1 MIDLHTHTT
10 ASDGTSH
17 PEELVAQAAR
27 AGLELL
33 AVTDHDTFAGV
44 EAALDAARDSGLRL
58 IAGVE
63 ISTSLDASARHL
75 FEASPRDIHL
85 LAYFPN
91 GELTQ
96 EFKAW
101 LRSMEESR
109 WRRNRELLGRL
120 VEEGITVEEEE
131 LRARGGSIAGRVHLA
146 QILLKR
152 RHVQSLDE
160 AFRRYL
166 GEQGA
171 SYVPRRSPPISE
183 AIFRIRQA
191 GGLSS
196 LAHPIRFWGESW
208 PCAERLCAWLAAA
221 GLDALEVWH
230 SEQTAPYSAILR
242 ELARKHHFRVTG
254 GSDFHGGNKP
264 GIALGTGYGNGAL
277 VPMDEI
283 RASWEGSP
291 LPLV

>member
-17 PEELVAQAAR
+17 PEELVTQAAR
-27 AGLELL
+27 AGLEVL

-44 EAALDAARDSGLRL
+44 EAALGAARDAGLRL

-63 ISTSLDASARHL
+63 ISTSLDASARNL

-85 LAYFPN
+85 LAYFPADEIP
-91 GELTQ
+91 GE
-96 EFKAW
+96 FIAW
-101 LRSMEESR
+101 VRSMEESR
-109 WRRNRELLGRL
+109 WTRNRDLLGRL
-120 VEEGITVEEEE
+120 AGEGITVQEEE
-131 LRARGGSIAGRVHLA
+131 LRARGGRIAGRVHLA

-152 RHVQSLDE
+152 RLVQSLDE
-160 AFRRYL
+160 AFHRYL
-166 GEQGA
+166 GEHGA

-183 AIFRIRQA
+183 AISRIRQA

-208 PCAERLCAWLAAA
+208 QCAEGLCAWLAAA
-221 GLDALEVWH
+221 GLSALEVWH
-230 SEQTAPYSAILR
+230 SEQDAVYSANLR
-242 ELARKHHFRVTG
+242 ELALRNQLRMTG

-264 GIALGTGYGNGAL
+264 GIALGTGYGSAAL
-277 VPMDEI
+277 VPVDEI
-283 RASWEGSP
+283 RASWQGAP
-291 LPLV
+291 LSLV